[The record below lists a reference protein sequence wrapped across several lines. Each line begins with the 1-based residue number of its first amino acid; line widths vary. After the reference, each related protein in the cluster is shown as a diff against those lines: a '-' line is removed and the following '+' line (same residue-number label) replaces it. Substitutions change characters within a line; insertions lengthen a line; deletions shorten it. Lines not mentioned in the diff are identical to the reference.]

1 MWKEIEKRRGEL
13 IIARNTIRRLEEQLG
28 ETLTAKEQLV
38 QQQEMMQVQQI
49 SKMITLVK
57 ITILIIRY

>member
-28 ETLTAKEQLV
+28 ETWTAKEQLV